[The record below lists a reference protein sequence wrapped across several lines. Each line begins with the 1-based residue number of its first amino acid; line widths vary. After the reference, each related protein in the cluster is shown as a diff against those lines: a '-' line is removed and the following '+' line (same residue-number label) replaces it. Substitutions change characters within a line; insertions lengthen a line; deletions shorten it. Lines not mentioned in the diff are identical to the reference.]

1 VVNAL
6 TNSQTASAI
15 LDKLPANERS
25 LVIDVYH
32 QAFSDG
38 VSTALILGGV
48 IALAGAVL
56 AGWIWPRPRR
66 KGRRAKATRT

>member
-56 AGWIWPRPRR
+56 AGWIWPRR
-66 KGRRAKATRT
+66 KGQRTKNPRP